1 MNKKSNTQTDAGGKK
16 SMMRAIIAVMLVI
29 IGTYALFFLETQ
41 AAYLWI
47 KSIHV
52 IAIIAW
58 MAGMLYLPRLFVYHS
73 AENLSAETSETFK
86 LMERRLLRFIINPA
100 MVISWIMGLWLAWK
114 IFNFQGGWLH
124 AKILM
129 VVLLSGVHGFLSKN
143 VRLFAQDKNV
153 KSAKFWRIINEVPT
167 VLMII
172 IVILVVVKPF

>member
-1 MNKKSNTQTDAGGKK
+1 MI
-16 SMMRAIIAVMLVI
+16 RAIIAIIIVI
-29 IGTYALFFLETQ
+29 ISVYALFFLDTQ

-73 AENLSAETSETFK
+73 AENLSSQTSETFK

-153 KSAKFWRIINEVPT
+153 KSAKFWRIINEIPT

-172 IVILVVVKPF
+172 IVILVIVKPF